1 LDDVRSGDIEIVEL
15 ETGGVASPVAR
26 IGVEK
31 VSMKTDLIAP
41 ERMKAILVESA
52 KARLLN
58 EFRTFVCTRCWDYL
72 EALCIKDLP
81 SRPECPKCGSRALG
95 MLRRGEEAVYSLVE
109 KRGKKLTKDERK
121 LRRWASE
128 TARLMREYGKVAAAA
143 LCGRKL
149 RVDDVKGILKEE
161 RELSDR
167 FFELVIEAEKKAL
180 KERFW

>member
-1 LDDVRSGDIEIVEL
+1 
-15 ETGGVASPVAR
+15 
-26 IGVEK
+26 
-31 VSMKTDLIAP
+31 MKTDLIAP

-72 EALCIKDLP
+72 EPLRIKDLP
-81 SRPECPKCGSRALG
+81 SRPECPRCGSRALG
-95 MLRRGEEAVYSLVE
+95 VLRKAEDAVYSLVE
-109 KRGKKLTKDERK
+109 KRGEKLTKDERK
-121 LRRWASE
+121 LRKWAFE
-128 TARLMREYGKVAAAA
+128 TGRLLREYGKVAAVG

-149 RVDDVKGILKEE
+149 RADDVKEILKEE